1 MQMRDFEEHAKLI
14 DREAPDDINLQA
26 PTAQE
31 EEEEEQ
37 EQEKGCLLGI
47 AAKVTKLARVG
58 IYGNRKTGRFTILR
72 RTFTVA

>member
-31 EEEEEQ
+31 EEEEHASQ
-37 EQEKGCLLGI
+37 EGRRGEEGPPGPPRQQSE
-47 AAKVTKLARVG
+47 R
-58 IYGNRKTGRFTILR
+58 GNRMYEHVRAVHNVLGTCR
-72 RTFTVA
+72 